1 MISYLFS
8 NPIIFFAYIIA
19 LLMAITIHEFS
30 HAWAA
35 DYLGDPTARLK
46 GRISLNPFVHLDLF
60 GTMFLL
66 FFGFGWG
73 KPVPFDP
80 YNLKDPRKD
89 AALISVAGPASNFII
104 AILCSIVIKLLVF
117 FNLSTLYTIGSFIL
131 IPLITINILLGIF
144 NLLPISPLDG
154 FKIVGGI
161 LSKEQAQSWY
171 QLERFGMLFLLLLI
185 FPIGKS
191 SMIDLIIRPTISFF
205 INLLLP
211 NTLEPGIV

>member
-1 MISYLFS
+1 M
-8 NPIIFFAYIIA
+8 FFAYIIA
-19 LLMAITIHEFS
+19 LLVAITIHEFS

-46 GRISLNPFVHLDLF
+46 GRISLNPLVHLDLF

-80 YNLKDPRKD
+80 YNLKNPRKD
-89 AALISVAGPASNFII
+89 AALISAAGPASNFIL

-117 FNLSTLYTIGSFIL
+117 FNLSALYTIGSFIL
-131 IPLITINILLGIF
+131 IPLITLNILLGVF

-171 QLERFGMLFLLLLI
+171 QLERFGMIFLLLLI

-191 SMIDLIIRPTISFF
+191 SMIDLIIRPVIAFF

-211 NTLEPGIV
+211 NSLGPAIV

>member
-1 MISYLFS
+1 M
-8 NPIIFFAYIIA
+8 FFAYIIA
-19 LLMAITIHEFS
+19 LLVAITIHEFS

-46 GRISLNPFVHLDLF
+46 GRISLNPLVHLDLF

-80 YNLKDPRKD
+80 YNLKNPRKD
-89 AALISVAGPASNFII
+89 AALISAAGPASNFIL

-117 FNLSTLYTIGSFIL
+117 FNLSALYTIGSFIL
-131 IPLITINILLGIF
+131 IPLITLNILLGIF

-171 QLERFGMLFLLLLI
+171 QLERFGMIFLLLLI
-185 FPIGKS
+185 FPIGKT
-191 SMIDLIIRPTISFF
+191 SMIDLIIRPAISFF

-211 NTLEPGIV
+211 NSLGPAI

>member
-8 NPIIFFAYIIA
+8 SPIIFFVYIIA
-19 LLMAITIHEFS
+19 LLIAITIHEFS

-46 GRISLNPFVHLDLF
+46 GRISLNPLVHLDLF

-80 YNLKDPRKD
+80 YNLKNPRKD
-89 AALISVAGPASNFII
+89 AAIISAAGPASNFIL
-104 AILCSIVIKLLVF
+104 AILCSIILRLLVF
-117 FNLSTLYTIGSFIL
+117 FNLSALFTIASFIL
-131 IPLITINILLGIF
+131 IPLITLNILLGIF

-171 QLERFGMLFLLLLI
+171 QLERFGMIFLLLLI

-205 INLLLP
+205 INLLIP
-211 NTLEPGIV
+211 NSLGPGIV

>member
-1 MISYLFS
+1 MISYLFT
-8 NPIIFFAYIIA
+8 NPIMFFAYIIA
-19 LLMAITIHEFS
+19 LLVAITIHEFS

-46 GRISLNPFVHLDLF
+46 GRISLNPLVHLDLF

-80 YNLKDPRKD
+80 YNLKNPRKD
-89 AALISVAGPASNFII
+89 AALISAAGPASNFIL

-117 FNLSTLYTIGSFIL
+117 FNLSALYTIGSFIL
-131 IPLITINILLGIF
+131 IPLITLNILLGIF

-171 QLERFGMLFLLLLI
+171 QLERFGMIFLLLLI
-185 FPIGKS
+185 FPIGKT
-191 SMIDLIIRPTISFF
+191 SMIDLIIRPAISFF

-211 NTLEPGIV
+211 NSLGPAI

>member
-8 NPIIFFAYIIA
+8 SPIIFFAYVIA
-19 LLMAITIHEFS
+19 ILVAITIHEFS

-46 GRISLNPFVHLDLF
+46 GRISLNPLVHLDLF

-80 YNLKDPRKD
+80 YNLKNPRKD
-89 AALISVAGPASNFII
+89 AALISAAGPASNFIL
-104 AILCSIVIKLLVF
+104 AILCSIAIRLLVF
-117 FNLSTLYTIGSFIL
+117 FNLSALFTIASFIL
-131 IPLITINILLGIF
+131 IPLITLNILLGIF

-154 FKIVGGI
+154 FKIVGGM

-171 QLERFGMLFLLLLI
+171 QLERFGMIFLLLLI

-211 NTLEPGIV
+211 NSLGPGIV

>member
-8 NPIIFFAYIIA
+8 SPIIFFVYIIA
-19 LLMAITIHEFS
+19 LLIAITIHEFS

-46 GRISLNPFVHLDLF
+46 GRISLNPIVHLDLF

-80 YNLKDPRKD
+80 YNLKNPRKD
-89 AALISVAGPASNFII
+89 AAIISAAGPASNFIL
-104 AILCSIVIKLLVF
+104 AILCSIILRLLVF
-117 FNLSTLYTIGSFIL
+117 FNLSALFTIASFIL
-131 IPLITINILLGIF
+131 IPLITLNILLGIF

-171 QLERFGMLFLLLLI
+171 QLERFGMIFLLLLI

-205 INLLLP
+205 INLLIP
-211 NTLEPGIV
+211 NSLGPGIV